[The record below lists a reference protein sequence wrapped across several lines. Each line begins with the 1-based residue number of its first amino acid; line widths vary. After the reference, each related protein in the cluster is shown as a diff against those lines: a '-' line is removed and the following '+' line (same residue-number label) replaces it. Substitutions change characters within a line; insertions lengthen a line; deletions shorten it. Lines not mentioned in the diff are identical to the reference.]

1 MQRKWLELLTTEGN
15 GIDMTAHLSDPFT
28 AASLVELSVRRL
40 GERTCVINVGT
51 ELRHVELPV
60 VDEAVEGGRCT
71 TSATTSCSTS
81 RSCAATRRSRWCGS
95 HASGTGW
102 PASGCAIHVAA
113 REARVVADL
122 ERLAGSV
129 GWDLHPST
137 THALRALLSAPVD

>member
-1 MQRKWLELLTTEGN
+1 MTT
-15 GIDMTAHLSDPFT
+15 HLSDPFT

-60 VDEAVEGGRCT
+60 VDEAI
-71 TSATTSCSTS
+71 
-81 RSCAATRRSRWCGS
+81 RSVMSDECQDIVFDLTYLRRYETFALIRLAREWDRL
-95 HASGTGW
+95 A
-102 PASGCAIHVAA
+102 ASGCAIHVAA

-122 ERLAGSV
+122 ERLVSVV